1 MRNELLGN
9 SLGLFPE
16 TIFPCGKIWKKNKN
30 KKNPKTISQMESQQF
45 ALQSISSERMPP
57 LLTLIGNTIQLK
69 AIMLMWIERE
79 IKQDSEM
86 FHLGQ
91 NELISHGIK
100 NPH

>member
-1 MRNELLGN
+1 
-9 SLGLFPE
+9 
-16 TIFPCGKIWKKNKN
+16 
-30 KKNPKTISQMESQQF
+30 MESQQF

-57 LLTLIGNTIQLK
+57 LLTLITNTIQLK

-86 FHLGQ
+86 FHLGP
-91 NELISHGIK
+91 NELISQGIK